1 MRASLYITN
10 EDVLS
15 FGSNVLAAGPFV
27 EERRLY
33 CASINI
39 SHDKMP
45 YKKTLPDNIISKL
58 FVLKSEKKPQL
69 HKYISNR
76 DALKFNF
83 DKLFELFC

>member
-39 SHDKMP
+39 SHHKIP
-45 YKKTLPDNIISKL
+45 YKKTLPDNIIS
-58 FVLKSEKKPQL
+58 
-69 HKYISNR
+69 KYISNR